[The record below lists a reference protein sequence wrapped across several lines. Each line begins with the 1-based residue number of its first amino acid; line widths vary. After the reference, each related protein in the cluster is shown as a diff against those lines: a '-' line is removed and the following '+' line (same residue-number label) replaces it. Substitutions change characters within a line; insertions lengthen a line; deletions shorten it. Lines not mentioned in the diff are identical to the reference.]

1 MWLQGTAIA
10 NSVNSVDRG
19 GKDGRLQSL
28 LLFID
33 KQVWITCNSAACICL
48 YTSAAAADEAEVV
61 EVGTALLH
69 GGCGIT

>member
-10 NSVNSVDRG
+10 NSVDRG
-19 GKDGRLQSL
+19 GKDGRLQSF

-33 KQVWITCNSAACICL
+33 KVWITCNSAACICL

-61 EVGTALLH
+61 EVGTALFH